1 MKQYLNLL
9 RFILHHG
16 VEKKDRTKIGTLST
30 FGYQIRINLKNG
42 FPLLT
47 TKYCHFKSIAY
58 ELLWFLSGNTNISY
72 LNKHNISIWNNWADV
87 KGNLGPIYG
96 KQWRAWNVGNYSTV
110 DQISIALHQ
119 LKYTPESRRILISSW
134 NVGELK
140 FMALPPCHV
149 LFQFY
154 VVNHTLS
161 CQVYQRSCDIFLGLP
176 FNLASYALLLHMF
189 AQQCN
194 FKIGELIWTGGDIHL
209 YKNHLQQAKLQI
221 GRTPFRSPKI
231 LLVKQPKSL
240 FDYKF
245 KNFHLINYRYHPKI
259 NAPIAV

>member
-96 KQWRAWNVGNYSTV
+96 KQWRAWNV
-110 DQISIALHQ
+110 
-119 LKYTPESRRILISSW
+119 
-134 NVGELK
+134 
-140 FMALPPCHV
+140 
-149 LFQFY
+149 
-154 VVNHTLS
+154 
-161 CQVYQRSCDIFLGLP
+161 
-176 FNLASYALLLHMF
+176 ASYALLLHMF